1 MMADRA
7 ALLEAGSYVDV
18 LDSSLSW
25 RVAQIQ
31 EVDAVRGVFI
41 RYDGWGEKWNEWLA
55 AKSPRLAPFRKYTHK
70 YTGQEGSAPRDWT
83 FDPSSL
89 HFCKATLTAALTDL
103 QVFPSAYEITQFFT
117 GRLFTLVD
125 CLLGWRPSDEAELQA
140 ALSLFETVVHFAV
153 QWLRELPSRY
163 AQIYQSMNAPDS
175 VLSAKEVAFAAIWP
189 ELFMTVERIFGADPR
204 LQDLLAT
211 QATDSLQTNGSPY
224 KAVAVSQLLQ
234 DVFVNKEDGYYVIL
248 QLFQQ
253 AAEGKE
259 PIPLDLIPSLPIWV
273 LFHRLKFHPLWQ
285 GRFLSLAGALLQR
298 LSHFSET
305 DIRYYD
311 KNTVQKIQEIIK
323 AVARDSNQSLLY
335 AQAEAAELTVCAH
348 LLRSRLLDKRV
359 KGINNLHEAIL
370 RGTLNRSDGFLC
382 YRGQKLAEWLHVE
395 KVLEVIIMDRP
406 HYEVVKRSI
415 DVFSFLSEYNLLRAA
430 DIEALWA
437 SAVDKHES
445 YTRVVYDLLASL
457 ADFLPSSLLGLVY
470 KRFKEVT
477 VYSDFLVQSMK
488 KFTLN
493 ACSALCRLQK
503 GANQFFLVDFVE
515 VLTSAQV
522 LPAVLIEAI
531 SVATVDLYWFDS
543 LRKFQAK
550 VFSQLL
556 SDQAYA
562 RAGTLPLSVAL
573 QLLRRGSEVQ
583 VRELLSRLGP
593 DPAQSLVFRTLSWA
607 TARTSKPQSAGDLRL
622 ILEFLGTLASKGIRV
637 VSVTERELMV
647 LWNSFTSP
655 LCASNLS
662 EEFFAWLS
670 QCVAN
675 KSAFLIEETL
685 RRVFHLFSSLPA
697 DTVARLQLES
707 FRCFQQLFF
716 RTNYLHHN
724 LTFKGDF
731 VVMRFGK
738 ELIGLGTLVGFV
750 SYGGSAEIRRLA
762 VKLMSQLHLRL
773 NIAVP
778 DRVVESFISSRIE
791 EMVGSAASI
800 SGNLSILVGILSEYE
815 SITTYKPALSS
826 TKDAETVYYRLT
838 SELTYRSV
846 ILSKNERLGFLRKAI
861 GMVLGF
867 SAESVLFEHGANSYS
882 FLDDDRPLCSLN
894 HALFFSVK
902 SSGDNYKFVHIANA
916 IGNNETA
923 VKRLFEL
930 LLDERHR
937 DQSWFILSRLTG
949 SEGIKAKV
957 RSLDRDYTDLM
968 DTNSLH
974 KQLLGLK
981 VLQEVVREQDFEQM
995 YTSTRSNELL
1005 CNIVAKFISLDE
1017 DFVSYF
1023 QTYDPCLV
1031 SQFAEMHLRLLW
1043 KFSRRPSNFDLV
1055 LSLANISKC
1064 LCELL
1069 YLYAQNT
1076 DIEPESPQASLPS
1089 CVIHLLKTLTV
1100 HTEEYKEVKQAIGT
1114 YRNLKELI
1122 VEALIRPKH
1131 ARFASDMSF
1140 FLLSLSQH
1148 PFSVHE
1154 EIGSAVLTILES
1166 AVSQPEAD
1174 PQFFSLASKLIQ
1186 RSSHIAPEP
1195 YFASLFAFLQSRA
1208 PEESYKAQDR
1218 GLTGALKM
1226 MRTML
1231 KISPRLCSPEVAQYL
1246 LLTCL
1251 IDFNETQA
1259 SQRLLPKCK
1268 SQEARLAAFKCLS
1281 KLIQQNVG
1289 ICAMVLNELSAF
1301 FSNLAWRKAKL
1312 LHWNNSYSPQEK
1324 SSTGF
1329 VGLKNLGCTCY
1340 MNSLLQQL
1348 LQLPSFRNGLF
1359 QCDLQEAPDQVLC
1372 QLQKIAVGLVASDK
1386 MFIQARGLCQ
1396 AYKNWEGLSINPM
1409 EQMDVEEFFN
1419 GLMDKVE
1426 TGLKGTA
1433 RPRLVEE
1440 HFKGIYT
1447 TQCIGKGS
1455 CSHRSERDESFL
1467 TLALEIKNKS
1477 SILQSLDA
1485 LTTGEVLEGDNAY
1498 ACDFC
1503 NQKVTASRRI
1513 CLRSLPNLLLLTL
1526 RRFDFDMDTM
1536 TRMKLNSYCEF
1547 PLTLDM
1553 EPYTV
1558 EGVLRKEQGG
1568 DLDERLGVV
1577 RAPEEYYQYSLRGII
1592 IHLGSAEAGHYY
1604 SYVKTEE
1611 QGWVEFND
1619 TAVDPFD
1626 PANIPHE
1633 AFGVS
1638 PGMLGDAS
1646 KEEVGKMKN
1655 AYILIYERK
1664 VKYAVKGKD
1673 DSLPELLQNYAG
1685 GMALSAQKLLEHYQ
1699 TSNLKYW
1706 KIKRVFSPEFFTF
1719 VTKLSSFDTR
1729 NALKFCL
1736 LYYLTINIRAKD
1748 RSVDFFDR
1756 LFERVSQSVEMA
1768 WWLLEVL
1775 SYEPMLRELLIQ
1787 CPVLEVRKCLIGLA
1801 EHCAQVVPSEL
1812 REAFLIRLTEMLPRF
1827 PERVTK
1833 EQSSFFELLYR
1844 ISRMHDSAA
1853 LKFRIPLRLM
1863 YSLLGRAQELAPLP
1877 SLLPVDCDMHLGREL
1892 DLSDSKYPGSSEAS
1906 PYFTTFHVALLNDL
1920 INQLDISEVSLLQ
1933 DPHLVAILVGGA
1945 QGRFGGNQSA
1955 RLFCSFIENSPPHD
1969 DPVCIAYVTTLIA
1982 ELKRSEADFFR
1993 SPLLQLRQITS
2004 ISDEY
2009 QDLRIEHVMNELTQ
2023 VLVSNL
2029 TYIRIT
2035 ETLVV
2040 FLYKLAQ
2047 RVRPVRLWLQD
2058 NTGRL
2063 APLNTWKLRYATWSQ
2078 QTTNTL
2084 QITKT
2089 FSTLSQFSDF
2099 RPNSTISQRA
2109 GSLLSCKISER
2120 ITGYDSDEDLYDAPL
2135 IRSSTAEMVNK
2146 DEVRYRIVV
2155 QHCYGP
2161 ALYVRYEDFPQYPV
2175 LFVASDDDRLLYSDK
2190 MRG

>member
-25 RVAQIQ
+25 RMAQIQ
-31 EVDAVRGVFI
+31 EVDTIRGVFI

-55 AKSPRLAPFRKYTHK
+55 AKSPRLAPFRKYTHR
-70 YTGQEGSAPRDWT
+70 YTGQESSASREWT
-83 FDPSSL
+83 FDQSSL
-89 HFCKATLTAALTDL
+89 HSCKATLSAALTDL
-103 QVFPSAYEITQFFT
+103 QVFHSAYEITQFFT

-140 ALSLFETVVHFAV
+140 ALSLFETVVHFTV

-163 AQIYQSMNAPDS
+163 AQIYQSMNTPDL

-189 ELFMTVERIFGADPR
+189 ELFMTVERLFGADPR
-204 LQDLLAT
+204 LQDFLAT
-211 QATDSLQTNGSPY
+211 QVMDSLQTNGSPY
-224 KAVAVSQLLQ
+224 KSVTVQRFLL
-234 DVFVNKEDGYYVIL
+234 DVFVNKEDGYNVVL

-253 AAEGKE
+253 ATEGKE
-259 PIPLDLIPSLPIWV
+259 PIPLEIIPALPIWV
-273 LFHRLKFHPLWQ
+273 LFSLLKHSSLWQ
-285 GRFLSLAGALLQR
+285 GRFLSLASALLQR
-298 LSHFSET
+298 LTHFSET

-311 KNTVQKIQEIIK
+311 KNTVQKVQEIIK
-323 AVARDSNQSLLY
+323 VVARDCSQSPLY
-335 AQAEAAELTVCAH
+335 AQAEAAELTVSAH

-359 KGINNLHEAIL
+359 KGINNLHEAVL
-370 RGTLNRSDGFLC
+370 RGTLNRSDGFLY
-382 YRGQKLAEWLHVE
+382 YRGRKLAEWMHSE
-395 KVLEVIIMDRP
+395 KVLDVIIMDRP

-415 DVFSFLSEYNLLRAA
+415 DVFSFLSEHSLLQAA

-437 SAVDKHES
+437 SAVEKHES

-477 VYSDFLVQSMK
+477 VYSDFLVESMK

-503 GANQFFLVDFVE
+503 EANQFFLVDFVE
-515 VLTSAQV
+515 VLTSSQG
-522 LPAVLIEAI
+522 LPAALIEAI
-531 SVATVDLYWFDS
+531 SAATVDLYWFDI
-543 LRKFQAK
+543 LRKFQAE

-562 RAGTLPLSVAL
+562 QAGTLPLSVAL
-573 QLLRRGSEVQ
+573 QLLRRGTEMQ
-583 VRELLSRLGP
+583 VRELLRRLGP
-593 DPAQSLVFRTLSWA
+593 DRSQSLVSRTLSWA
-607 TARTSKPQSAGDLRL
+607 TARSSKPQSAGDLRV

-655 LCASNLS
+655 LCPSEHS

-670 QCVAN
+670 QCVAT
-675 KSAFLIEETL
+675 KSAFLVEEAL
-685 RRVFHLFSSLPA
+685 QRVFHLFSSLPA
-697 DTVARLQLES
+697 DTMARLQLES
-707 FRCFQQLFF
+707 FHCFQQLFF

-731 VVMRFGK
+731 VIMRFGK
-738 ELIGLGTLVGFV
+738 ELIGLSTIVRFV
-750 SYGGSAEIRRLA
+750 QYSGCGEIRRLA
-762 VKLMSQLHLRL
+762 IKLMSQLHLRL
-773 NIAVP
+773 NISVP
-778 DRVVESFISSRIE
+778 DSVVESFINSRIE
-791 EMVGSAASI
+791 GMAGSAASI
-800 SGNLSILVGILSEYE
+800 GGNLAILVGILSEYE
-815 SITTYKPALSS
+815 SITTFKATLSG
-826 TKDAETVYYRLT
+826 TKDLETIYYRLG
-838 SELTYRSV
+838 SELTYKSMNLSRS
-846 ILSKNERLGFLRKAI
+846 ERLGFLRKAI
-861 GMVLGF
+861 ALIYTF
-867 SAESVLFEHGANSYS
+867 PTESVLLEHGANSYT
-882 FLDDDRPLCSLN
+882 FLDDDRPFSSLN

-902 SSGDNYKFVHIANA
+902 VSGDNYKFVHIANA

-923 VKRLFEL
+923 MERLFEL
-930 LLDERHR
+930 LLDQRYR

-949 SEGIKAKV
+949 SEGIKSKV
-957 RSLDRDYTDLM
+957 RNLDRFYTDLM

-981 VLQEVVREQDFEQM
+981 VLHEVALEEDFAQM
-995 YTSTRSNELL
+995 YKSTRSNELL
-1005 CNIVAKFISLDE
+1005 CNIVAKFVSLDE
-1017 DFVSYF
+1017 DFVRYF
-1023 QTYDPCLV
+1023 QAYDPCLV

-1055 LSLANISKC
+1055 LSLTNISRC

-1069 YLYAQNT
+1069 YLYAKNS
-1076 DIEPESPQASLPS
+1076 DVDSESSQVSVPN
-1089 CVIHLLKTLTV
+1089 CVYRLLYILAGHK
-1100 HTEEYKEVKQAIGT
+1100 EEYKEIKQAIGT

-1122 VEALIRPKH
+1122 TEALIRPKH
-1131 ARFASDMSF
+1131 ARFASDMST
-1140 FLLSLSQH
+1140 FLLNISQN
-1148 PFSVHE
+1148 PFFIHE
-1154 EIGSAVLTILES
+1154 EIGSAVLNILDS
-1166 AVSQPEAD
+1166 AVTQPEAD
-1174 PQFFSLASKLIQ
+1174 PQFFSLASKLLQ
-1186 RSSHIAPEP
+1186 RSSHIASEP

-1208 PEESYKAQDR
+1208 AEESYKTQDK

-1231 KISPRLCSPEVAQYL
+1231 KISPKLCSWEVAQYL

-1251 IDFNETQA
+1251 IDFNETQT

-1268 SQEARLAAFKCLS
+1268 SQESRLAAFKCLS
-1281 KLIQQNVG
+1281 KLIQQNAE
-1289 ICAMVLNELSAF
+1289 ISSMVLKELSAF
-1301 FSNLAWRKAKL
+1301 FSNLAWRKAKF

-1372 QLQKIAVGLVASDK
+1372 QLQKIAAGLVASDK

-1396 AYKNWEGLSINPM
+1396 AYKNWEGLSINPL

-1426 TGLKGTA
+1426 TGLRDTA
-1433 RPRLVEE
+1433 RSKLVEE

-1447 TQCIGKGS
+1447 TQCIGKGG

-1477 SILQSLDA
+1477 SILQSLEA

-1503 NQKVTASRRI
+1503 SQKVTASRRI

-1547 PLTLDM
+1547 PLNLNM

-1604 SYVKTEE
+1604 SYIKTEE

-1664 VKYAVKGKD
+1664 VRYAVKGKD
-1673 DSLPELLQNYAG
+1673 DALPELLQSYTG
-1685 GMALSAQKLLEHYQ
+1685 GISLSTQRLLAHYQ

-1719 VTKLSSFDTR
+1719 VTKLSSLDTR
-1729 NALKFCL
+1729 DAQKFCL
-1736 LYYLTINIRAKD
+1736 FYYLTIHIRAKD
-1748 RSVDFFDR
+1748 RNLDFFDR
-1756 LFERVSQSVEMA
+1756 LFERVSQSLEMA

-1787 CPVLEVRKCLIGLA
+1787 CPMVEIRKSLIGLA
-1801 EHCAQVVPSEL
+1801 ERCAQVVPLEL
-1812 REAFLIRLTEMLPRF
+1812 REAFLIRLAEVIPRF
-1827 PERVTK
+1827 SERVTK

-1844 ISRMHDSAA
+1844 VSRLHDSAA
-1853 LKFRIPLRLM
+1853 LKIKIPLRLM
-1863 YSLLGRAQELAPLP
+1863 YSLLGQAQELAPLP
-1877 SLLPVDCDMHLGREL
+1877 SLMPVDNDMHLGREL
-1892 DLSDSKYPGSSEAS
+1892 DFSDSKYPGSSETS
-1906 PYFTTFHVALLNDL
+1906 PYFTTFHIALFNDL
-1920 INQLDISEVSLLQ
+1920 INQLDMSETSLLQ
-1933 DPHLVAILVGGA
+1933 DPHLVAILVRGA
-1945 QGRFGGNQSA
+1945 HGRFGGNQSA
-1955 RLFCSFIENSPPHD
+1955 RLFCGFIENTPPQD
-1969 DPVCIAYVTTLIA
+1969 DPVYIACVSTLIA
-1982 ELKRSEADFFR
+1982 ELKSSEADYFR
-1993 SPLLQLRQITS
+1993 SPLLQLRQIMS

-2009 QDLRIEHVMNELTQ
+2009 QDLRVEQVMSELTQ

-2035 ETLVV
+2035 ETLVM
-2040 FLYKLAQ
+2040 FFYKLAQ
-2047 RVRPVRLWLQD
+2047 RVRPVRLWLQE

-2063 APLNTWKLRYATWSQ
+2063 APLSSWKLRYATWSQ
-2078 QTTNTL
+2078 QTTNSL
-2084 QITKT
+2084 QLTKT
-2089 FSTLSQFSDF
+2089 FSNLSQFSDF
-2099 RPNSTISQRA
+2099 RPNSIISQRA
-2109 GSLLSCKISER
+2109 ISLLSCKISER
-2120 ITGYDSDEDLYDAPL
+2120 ISGYDSDEDLYDAL
-2135 IRSSTAEMVNK
+2135 LTRNSSAEMVSK
-2146 DEVRYRIVV
+2146 DDVRFRIVV

-2161 ALYVRYEDFPQYPV
+2161 ALYVRYEDFPAYPT
-2175 LFVASDDDRLLYSDK
+2175 LFVPSDDDRLLYSDK